1 MSKAFIAS
9 TGTTSV
15 DGVALLASFLTD
27 PTRVRLIGFALE
39 LVRFPLLFLA
49 GFGTIKGIAAATASL
64 EILAV
69 GLPCR
74 TARLA

>member
-1 MSKAFIAS
+1 MSKAFIPS

-15 DGVALLASFLTD
+15 DGVALLAAFLTD
-27 PTRVRLIGFALE
+27 PARVRLMGFALE
-39 LVRFPLLFLA
+39 FVRFPVHFLA
-49 GFGTIKGIAAATASL
+49 SAGTIKGIAAASTFQ

>member
-1 MSKAFIAS
+1 MPKALIPS

-15 DGVALLASFLTD
+15 DGVALLAAFFTD
-27 PTRVRLIGFALE
+27 PTGVRLIGFALE
-39 LVRFPLLFLA
+39 LVRFPILFLA
-49 GFGTIKGIAAATASL
+49 GFGTIKGIAAASTFQ
-64 EILAV
+64 EILAI

>member
-1 MSKAFIAS
+1 MSKALIPS

-15 DGVALLASFLTD
+15 DVVALLTTFLTD
-27 PTRVRLIGFALE
+27 PTRVRLMGFALE
-39 LVRFPLLFLA
+39 FVRFPVLFLA
-49 GFGTIKGIAAATASL
+49 SAGTINGIAAATFQ

-74 TARLA
+74 IARLA